1 MSFCELNNPL
11 PVMKHDDERD
21 PLEEKKFEQQ
31 KEEKDQS
38 SGGPVAS
45 DPGEESAKTHAG
57 EPASE
62 PTSEPA
68 SESESSTE
76 PADESEP
83 AAEPAD
89 ESEPAAE
96 SEPADEPVSE
106 PASDDEPQSE
116 TESGSEPASDAA
128 SASKKSRSRITIRL
142 IDDQEER
149 MRNDSYDE
157 LEGDG
162 DENQEGREEGGD
174 HGQPDNQEEEER
186 ANYTL
191 LSKEDLVKL
200 LREKL
205 DNPGKFNLRREV
217 QEIRDAFYLH
227 HNASMEEKKKK
238 FLEEGGNEEDFR
250 PMDDP
255 LETELKELLK
265 EYRNLKAEHTK
276 KLEKTKL
283 ENLQKKQAVLEEFRV
298 LMEGQER
305 FENTFRKFKDLQKK
319 WFSIGVV
326 PQQNLKDLWD
336 SYNYFVDKFNDY
348 VRINR
353 ELRAL
358 DLKKNLELKIQLC
371 EKTEA
376 LENESNILQ
385 AFRTLQKYHT
395 RWREIGPVPRENREE
410 LWERFKNASQAINRK
425 HQDFHSRV
433 RESLL
438 ENLERKKE
446 LCEKVE
452 AIAEKEYHSHGAWA
466 EQTNKILE
474 IQKSWK
480 AIGYAPKKE
489 NNAVYSRFRRACDR
503 FFEKK
508 AVFYASVLE
517 EQKDNLKLKT
527 EIAEK
532 AEQLSDSENWKDAT
546 NELIRLQRRWKEI
559 GKVPRKDADRLWKRF
574 RAACDRFFDRKS
586 RYFENIDSTF
596 EENLKAKQ
604 ELIAEMEAYAPVE
617 DHGKNLEAV
626 ESFQSRFSEIGYVP
640 AGKKDAIRDQYRIAL
655 ERLMKKAGMDELER
669 SIFRFRNR
677 VKGMQNSPRARTKL
691 GYERD
696 KLVDKLQQLRNDIGL
711 WENNIGFIKQS
722 ESSEDTIQGYNERI
736 ESAHRRIKILETKI
750 RILDDAENEN

>member
-45 DPGEESAKTHAG
+45 DPVEESAKTPADEPASTD

-62 PTSEPA
+62 PA
-68 SESESSTE
+68 
-76 PADESEP
+76 
-83 AAEPAD
+83 
-89 ESEPAAE
+89 SEPAAE
-96 SEPADEPVSE
+96 SEPADESTDE
-106 PASDDEPQSE
+106 PAS
-116 TESGSEPASDAA
+116 AAA

-157 LEGDG
+157 MDGDG
-162 DENQEGREEGGD
+162 DENQEDQGKEGD
-174 HGQPDNQEEEER
+174 HERHDDREDQEEEER

-205 DNPGKFNLRREV
+205 DNPEKFNLRREV

-265 EYRNLKAEHTK
+265 EYRSLKAEHTK

-283 ENLQKKQAVLEEFRV
+283 ENLQKKQEVLEEFRV

-385 AFRTLQKYHT
+385 AFKTLQKYHT

-410 LWERFKNASQAINRK
+410 LWERFKKASQAINRK

-466 EQTNKILE
+466 DQTNKILE

-480 AIGYAPKKE
+480 EIGYAPKKE

-517 EQKDNLKLKT
+517 EQKDNLKLKI
-527 EIAEK
+527 EIVEK
-532 AEQLSDSENWKDAT
+532 AEQLSDSENWKDTT

-574 RAACDRFFDRKS
+574 RAACDRFFNRKS
-586 RYFENIDSTF
+586 SYFENIDSTF
-596 EENLKAKQ
+596 EENMKAKQ
-604 ELIAEMEAYAPVE
+604 ELIAEMEAYAPAE

-655 ERLMKKAGMDELER
+655 ERLMKKAGMDEWER

-677 VKGMQNSPRARTKL
+677 VKGMLNSPRARTKL

-736 ESAHRRIKILETKI
+736 ESAHQRIKILETKI